1 MVTNY
6 YDYSDDEYKL
16 INIENEYYFM
26 NDLVT
31 AKDFL
36 ELTYNTDVSKLEPK
50 DYVLTNI
57 FIAKDYC
64 NKLSKKYGLPPT
76 YDENGFVI
84 NENGFRIAYADEWV
98 NAIQNDRENQIKS
111 WNDENT
117 EFVLFY
123 DNVTRLI
130 GACQNKKDNKS
141 LNNYYYD
148 SSDYFLLGYFRI
160 VLNKF

>member
-6 YDYSDDEYKL
+6 YDYSDENKL

-57 FIAKDYC
+57 FISLKIIA
-64 NKLSKKYGLPPT
+64 
-76 YDENGFVI
+76 I
-84 NENGFRIAYADEWV
+84 N
-98 NAIQNDRENQIKS
+98 
-111 WNDENT
+111 
-117 EFVLFY
+117 
-123 DNVTRLI
+123 
-130 GACQNKKDNKS
+130 
-141 LNNYYYD
+141 
-148 SSDYFLLGYFRI
+148 
-160 VLNKF
+160 